1 LINDGDIQTLGQFI
15 INELGNELIKQNHRA
30 TGNLIASLD
39 YAVENRSGDLFSL
52 IVTSLPYGGFVD
64 RGRKAGGKKVPI
76 NVLVEWIKQKGIETN
91 NKKILGIAF
100 AIQNKIHKEGS
111 PTKGRVKKYG
121 KGVDFIDDTLKR
133 INKEIERR
141 IADIVFL
148 PVEISINNLVK
159 RI

>member
-1 LINDGDIQTLGQFI
+1 MINDGDIQVLGQFI
-15 INELGNELIKQNHRA
+15 INELGQELIKQNHRA

-39 YAVENRSGDLFSL
+39 YAVENRGDLFSI
-52 IVTSLPYGGFVD
+52 IVTSLPYGGYVN

-76 NVLVEWIKQKGIETN
+76 QVLVEWIKQKGIATN
-91 NKKILGIAF
+91 NKKVLGIAF

-111 PTKGRVKKYG
+111 PTKGRVRKFG
-121 KGVDFIDDTLKR
+121 KGVDFIDDTLER

-141 IADIVFL
+141 IAYIVFA
-148 PVEISINNLVK
+148 PIEISIDNLVK

>member
-52 IVTSLPYGGFVD
+52 IVTSLPYGAYVD
-64 RGRKAGGKKVPI
+64 RGRKPKEKRVPI

-100 AIQNKIHKEGS
+100 AIQKKIYEEGS
-111 PTKGRVKKYG
+111 PTKDRVKKYG